1 MTQAITISNTQSIDS
16 DEIRITATRSSGPGG
31 QNVNKVATKITLR
44 FNVTD
49 SPSLSPRQKELIM
62 EKLATMITRKG
73 ELVLHEERG
82 RTQGDNRKAALQK
95 FRDIIIRALKI
106 PKKRIPTAISLTARE
121 NRLKEKKL
129 DGEKKRHR
137 KKIEPAD

>member
-1 MTQAITISNTQSIDS
+1 MTQAITISNTQSIDG

-44 FNVTD
+44 FNVAD

-82 RTQGDNRKAALQK
+82 RTQGENRKAALRK
-95 FRDIIIRALKI
+95 FRDLIIGALKI
-106 PKKRIPTAISLTARE
+106 PRRRIPTAVSAPARE
-121 NRLKEKKL
+121 SRLQEKKR
-129 DGEKKRHR
+129 DGEKKRQR
-137 KKIEPAD
+137 KKIEPSD